1 MAARGSLRAAAVS
14 TAFVRCPS
22 PNFLR
27 SDPTRMS
34 GRCLQLLDLPD
45 AIIEQALSP
54 SCTTRSLVSLAA
66 SCSQLRRLCLRAA
79 EALLRSLCA
88 AGTSEAALA
97 MGAATIH
104 DLARMCGRHPVI
116 PEKFLAAVLE
126 RMHGPVESVSIAAL
140 QRLFIVFAAS
150 EPTLFS
156 FKAGSL
162 NDPGVAQPS
171 YRLGNDDEPNL
182 SDLPVVRVV
191 DAALCYSWHCVAR
204 MVDVSHVDLALRQ
217 VFNLDV
223 HPADLPFGPF
233 NRRTC
238 AMLDFTTDLS
248 NLAQQEEDD
257 DSSPDYEPGPDPPA
271 PPEEFGLV
279 GVTIDGVWFPSKE
292 SFFDDEN
299 NLEATRSPSSHS
311 EVVGPFGLQ
320 LAYSSPCG
328 DSLCECLHLEHWSVR
343 PQQCMD
349 ALPLFELAV
358 GQQEEGWAAASC
370 FDDVGGRVGG
380 GPAQLQHPMTS
391 HRELGARRQAC
402 DRYRHREVHPDVA
415 NAVSSAA
422 RELACQQP
430 SKWPKT
436 CPHPAVIAEKGQ
448 VARLRALRRQGERD
462 ATATLALLGKHVVEG
477 VYRDNWDYK
486 DVNL

>member
-1 MAARGSLRAAAVS
+1 MW
-14 TAFVRCPS
+14 
-22 PNFLR
+22 
-27 SDPTRMS
+27 
-34 GRCLQLLDLPD
+34 GRCQLLDLPD

-54 SCTTRSLVSLAA
+54 SCTIRSLVSLAS

-79 EALLRSLCA
+79 EALLQSLCA
-88 AGTSEAALA
+88 AGTSEAARA

-126 RMHGPVESVSIAAL
+126 RLDGPVECVSIAAL

-150 EPTLFS
+150 EPTLFPVKS
-156 FKAGSL
+156 GSL
-162 NDPGVAQPS
+162 NYAGVPRPS
-171 YRLGNDDEPNL
+171 YRFGNNDAFGLDE
-182 SDLPVVRVV
+182 LPVVRVV
-191 DAALCYSWHCVAR
+191 DAAHCYCMAVSVAR
-204 MVDVSHVDLALRQ
+204 VVDVSHVDLALRQ

-248 NLAQQEEDD
+248 SLAQQEEDD
-257 DSSPDYEPGPDPPA
+257 DSSSDYEPGPDPPA
-271 PPEEFGLV
+271 PPEEFGLL

-292 SFFDDEN
+292 SFFDDAN
-299 NLEATRSPSSHS
+299 CLEATMSPLSD
-311 EVVGPFGLQ
+311 EVVGPFGLE

-328 DSLCECLHLEHWSVR
+328 DSLCECLHLDHWSQRSWHVR

-358 GQQEEGWAAASC
+358 GQQEVGWAAASC
-370 FDDVGGRVGG
+370 FDDVDGRLGGA
-380 GPAQLQHPMTS
+380 PAEPTQPQHPLTS
-391 HRELGARRQAC
+391 DRENGGIHITC
-402 DRYRHREVHPDVA
+402 FRYRHREVRPDVA

-422 RELACQQP
+422 HELACQQP

-436 CPHPAVIAEKGQ
+436 CAHPAVIAEKGKL
-448 VARLRALRRQGERD
+448 ARLRAVRRQGKRD
-462 ATATLALLGKHVVEG
+462 ATATLTLLGKHVVEG
-477 VYRDNWDYK
+477 VYRDNWDSK
-486 DVNL
+486 DADLWTF